1 MAFSLVGELI
11 KFLQAAKQSS
21 PVPKEDRGWGE
32 ETVGEHGTW
41 RAATKPLRCSLSSR
55 VQNMKSDFGEL
66 SSVLRWKES
75 KFSEGKLA
83 AADSTSSAHPSKGS
97 LLSLLSLATIQQFST
112 FTPAQRVSL

>member
-32 ETVGEHGTW
+32 ETVAVESCYQTTQMLPKLQAAEH
-41 RAATKPLRCSLSSR
+41 
-55 VQNMKSDFGEL
+55 DFGEL